1 MSLQATTT
9 TTTTI
14 IIIIIIIIIMP
25 GISTPTDSDDLTSKT
40 SESETGAKDN
50 NSEDNKRVW
59 KTREK
64 SVIY

>member
-1 MSLQATTT
+1 
-9 TTTTI
+9 
-14 IIIIIIIIIMP
+14 MP